1 MTAKIIDGTA
11 IAQDVYNQL
20 KARVAALKAKGITP
34 GLAVVLVGENPASQV
49 YVRNKEKACAD
60 AGLYSEPYKLPA
72 DTSEAEVMALLK
84 KLNADPKI
92 HGILVQLPLPKQ
104 FNEQRVTQAIAPEKD
119 VDGFGWVN
127 LGALLTGDTLLAP
140 CTPYGVM
147 VMLDHAGIKLEGKH
161 AVMVGRSTIVGKPLA
176 LMMLARGATVTI
188 CHSKTADLAA
198 EVKRGDIVAVAVGK
212 HGVVNGSMLKPG
224 AVVVD
229 VGMNRTAEGKLVGD
243 VDFESAKEV
252 ASQITPVPGGVGRMT
267 VAMLISNTVT
277 AAERRA

>member
-20 KARVAALKAKGITP
+20 KARVAALKAKGVTP

-72 DTSEAEVMALLK
+72 ETSEAEVMALLK

-277 AAERRA
+277 AAERRG